1 MLIAA
6 PSRSLSLAVVGW
18 AVAYGLLRLVWT
30 VRGGPDFRYGSDL
43 VGFTGWWSVA
53 LCGAAASVAV
63 ALRRAT
69 TWRPALAAA
78 GWVVAGCL
86 VAAAAILLPE
96 LVGLLLLHL
105 GPGFEPLGLASRIGC
120 VTGAVLLGFATARY
134 QRRTRGD
141 CPGCC
146 RTGPPAPGRAT
157 PPRWAWWA
165 AYVAVAGFVT
175 RVLSQAMLGF
185 DGLTDGGSV
194 IALEVG
200 FVLAGVLLPLALVHS
215 WGRIW
220 PGWVP
225 VLAGRVVPRLV
236 LLVPAF
242 GLGAGLVAYFGM
254 GLAQLATGSFSEFPA
269 AFLWVA
275 MSAYLVLGAGLVAA
289 AGSYHLRTRR
299 PCAGCGR

>member
-1 MLIAA
+1 MLIEKLR
-6 PSRSLSLAVVGW
+6 PSSSLAVVGW
-18 AVAYGLLRLVWT
+18 AVAYGLIRLVWT
-30 VRGGPDFRYGSDL
+30 VDGGPEFRYGSDL
-43 VGFTGWWSVA
+43 VGITGWWAVA
-53 LCGAAASVAV
+53 LCGAAAAVAV
-63 ALRRAT
+63 ALSGAT

-105 GPGFEPLGLASRIGC
+105 GPSFDPLGLASRIGC
-120 VTGAVLLGFATARY
+120 VTGAVLLGLATARY

-146 RTGPPAPGRAT
+146 RTGAPARGWTT
-157 PPRWAWWA
+157 PPRWAWFA
-165 AYVAVAGFVT
+165 AYAAVAGFGT
-175 RVLSQAMLGF
+175 RILAQVAVGF
-185 DGLTDGGSV
+185 DGLTDDGSV

-200 FVLAGVLLPLALVHS
+200 FALAGVLLPLALVHS

-225 VLAGRVVPRLV
+225 LLAGRVVPRLV
-236 LLVPAF
+236 LLVPGF
-242 GLGAGLVAYFGM
+242 GLGAGLIAYFGM
-254 GLAQLATGSFSEFPA
+254 GLLQLASGSVSEFPD

-275 MSAYLVLGAGLVAA
+275 MSAYMVLGAGLAVAA
-289 AGSYHLRTRR
+289 TSYHLRSRR
-299 PCAGCGR
+299 PCARCSR